1 MMPAETGS
9 ASADIH
15 TKTRTICGIA
25 FLSFTF
31 RPMKYAFLAAG
42 LLLCATAQA
51 QTVPFDP
58 TAPVR
63 GGSQGQTTVPPVNPA
78 LNQSTIQGPPDVQR
92 TATNRDAQPS
102 RQLDDRGFS
111 PAATPEMSP
120 NSVPDVR
127 EQPIIRDRR
136 PRQSTDIVPRRS
148 RQSSSNSRPLN

>member
-1 MMPAETGS
+1 
-9 ASADIH
+9 
-15 TKTRTICGIA
+15 
-25 FLSFTF
+25 
-31 RPMKYAFLAAG
+31 MKYSLLLTG
-42 LLLCATAQA
+42 LLFAATAQA

-63 GGSQGQTTVPPVNPA
+63 GGGQGQTVVPPVNPA

-120 NSVPDVR
+120 NTIPDVR

-136 PRQSTDIVPRRS
+136 PRQSTDVVPSRS
-148 RQSSSNSRPLN
+148 RQSSSSNVRNN